1 MMFDEKINYC
11 ILHNNPDENFI
22 NKLGSIPVVKDLEFN
37 KLVERL
43 EFFPN
48 KQVIFNE
55 TLYGLK
61 LDEKMKIFKLLKKQ
75 NISYINVTSNV
86 EDALYSDYIF
96 VYDGNKLV
104 LEGNR
109 NEVLNK
115 FCKIDSSFVSV
126 NIYTI
131 NNNQIILKENQK
143 NDNVEKIQYLL
154 DIYNNINKTL

>member
-22 NKLGSIPVVKDLEFN
+22 NKLGSIPVTKDLEFN

-55 TLYGLK
+55 TLFGLK
-61 LDEKMKIFKLLKKQ
+61 LDEKMEIFKLLKKQ

-86 EDALYSDYIF
+86 EDAIYSDYIF

-104 LEGNR
+104 LEGSR
-109 NEVLNK
+109 NEVL
-115 FCKIDSSFVSV
+115 
-126 NIYTI
+126 
-131 NNNQIILKENQK
+131 KE
-143 NDNVEKIQYLL
+143 E
-154 DIYNNINKTL
+154 KTLKRLGYGLPFVVDLSIQLNYYDIFNKVYYDLDELVRALWN

>member
-61 LDEKMKIFKLLKKQ
+61 LDEKMEIFKLLKKQ
-75 NISYINVTSNV
+75 NISYVNVTSNV

-109 NEVLNK
+109 NEVL
-115 FCKIDSSFVSV
+115 
-126 NIYTI
+126 
-131 NNNQIILKENQK
+131 KE
-143 NDNVEKIQYLL
+143 E
-154 DIYNNINKTL
+154 KTLKRLGYGLPFVVDLSIQLNYYDIFNKVYYDLDELVGALWN

>member
-1 MMFDEKINYC
+1 MIFDEKINYC
-11 ILHNNPDENFI
+11 ILSNNPDENFI

-61 LDEKMKIFKLLKKQ
+61 LDEKMEIFKLLKKQ

-109 NEVLNK
+109 NE
-115 FCKIDSSFVSV
+115 D
-126 NIYTI
+126 
-131 NNNQIILKENQK
+131 LKE
-143 NDNVEKIQYLL
+143 E
-154 DIYNNINKTL
+154 KTLKRLGYGLPFVVDLSIQLNYYDIFNKVYYDLDELVRALWN

>member
-22 NKLGSIPVVKDLEFN
+22 NKLGSIPVTKDLEFN

-55 TLYGLK
+55 TLFGLK
-61 LDEKMKIFKLLKKQ
+61 LDEKMEIFKLLKKQ

-86 EDALYSDYIF
+86 EDAIYSDYIF

-109 NEVLNK
+109 NEVL
-115 FCKIDSSFVSV
+115 
-126 NIYTI
+126 
-131 NNNQIILKENQK
+131 KE
-143 NDNVEKIQYLL
+143 E
-154 DIYNNINKTL
+154 KTLKRLGYGLPFVVDLSIQLNYYDIFNKVYYDLDELVRALWN

>member
-61 LDEKMKIFKLLKKQ
+61 LDEKMEIFKLLKKQ
-75 NISYINVTSNV
+75 NISYINVTSNI
-86 EDALYSDYIF
+86 EDAIYSDYIF

-109 NEVLNK
+109 NEVL
-115 FCKIDSSFVSV
+115 
-126 NIYTI
+126 
-131 NNNQIILKENQK
+131 KE
-143 NDNVEKIQYLL
+143 E
-154 DIYNNINKTL
+154 KTLKRLGYGLPFVVDLSIQLNYYDIFNKVYYDLDELVRALWN

>member
-61 LDEKMKIFKLLKKQ
+61 LDEKMEIFKLLKKQ
-75 NISYINVTSNV
+75 NISYINVTNNV

-109 NEVLNK
+109 NEVL
-115 FCKIDSSFVSV
+115 
-126 NIYTI
+126 
-131 NNNQIILKENQK
+131 KE
-143 NDNVEKIQYLL
+143 E
-154 DIYNNINKTL
+154 KTLKRLGYGLPFVVDLSIQLNYYDIFNKVYYDLDELVRALWN

>member
-1 MMFDEKINYC
+1 MFDEKINYC

-61 LDEKMKIFKLLKKQ
+61 LDEKMEIFKLLKKQ

-109 NEVLNK
+109 NEVL
-115 FCKIDSSFVSV
+115 
-126 NIYTI
+126 
-131 NNNQIILKENQK
+131 KE
-143 NDNVEKIQYLL
+143 E
-154 DIYNNINKTL
+154 KTLKRLGYGLPFVVDLSIQLNYYDIFNKVYYDLDELVRALWN

>member
-1 MMFDEKINYC
+1 MFDEKINYC

-22 NKLGSIPVVKDLEFN
+22 NKFGSIPVVKDLEFN

-109 NEVLNK
+109 NEVL
-115 FCKIDSSFVSV
+115 
-126 NIYTI
+126 
-131 NNNQIILKENQK
+131 KE
-143 NDNVEKIQYLL
+143 E
-154 DIYNNINKTL
+154 KTLKRLGYGLPFVVDLSIQLNYYDIFNKVYYDLDELVRALWN

>member
-1 MMFDEKINYC
+1 MFDEKINYC

-109 NEVLNK
+109 NEVL
-115 FCKIDSSFVSV
+115 
-126 NIYTI
+126 
-131 NNNQIILKENQK
+131 KE
-143 NDNVEKIQYLL
+143 E
-154 DIYNNINKTL
+154 KTLKRLGYGLPFVVDLSIQLNYYDIFNKVYYDLDELVRALWN

>member
-1 MMFDEKINYC
+1 MFDEKINYC

-22 NKLGSIPVVKDLEFN
+22 NKLGSIPVIKDLEFN

-61 LDEKMKIFKLLKKQ
+61 LDEKTEIFKLLKKQ

-109 NEVLNK
+109 NEVL
-115 FCKIDSSFVSV
+115 
-126 NIYTI
+126 
-131 NNNQIILKENQK
+131 KE
-143 NDNVEKIQYLL
+143 E
-154 DIYNNINKTL
+154 KTLKRLGYGLPFVVDLSIQLNYYDIFNKVYYDLDELVGALWN

>member
-22 NKLGSIPVVKDLEFN
+22 NKLGSIPVTKDLEFN

-61 LDEKMKIFKLLKKQ
+61 LDEKMEIFKLLKKQ

-86 EDALYSDYIF
+86 EEAIYSDYIF

-109 NEVLNK
+109 NEVL
-115 FCKIDSSFVSV
+115 
-126 NIYTI
+126 
-131 NNNQIILKENQK
+131 KE
-143 NDNVEKIQYLL
+143 E
-154 DIYNNINKTL
+154 KTLKRLGYGLPFVVDLSIQLNYYDIFNKVYYDLDELVRALWN

>member
-1 MMFDEKINYC
+1 MFDEKINYC

-61 LDEKMKIFKLLKKQ
+61 LDEKMEIFKLLKKQ

-86 EDALYSDYIF
+86 EDALYSDYVI
-96 VYDGNKLV
+96 VYDQNKKV
-104 LEGNR
+104 LEGNK
-109 NEVLNK
+109 NEVL
-115 FCKIDSSFVSV
+115 
-126 NIYTI
+126 
-131 NNNQIILKENQK
+131 KE
-143 NDNVEKIQYLL
+143 E
-154 DIYNNINKTL
+154 KTLKRLGYGLPFVVDLSIQLNYYDIFNKVYYDLDELVRALWN

>member
-55 TLYGLK
+55 ILYGLK

-86 EDALYSDYIF
+86 EDAIYSDYIF

-109 NEVLNK
+109 NEVL
-115 FCKIDSSFVSV
+115 
-126 NIYTI
+126 
-131 NNNQIILKENQK
+131 KE
-143 NDNVEKIQYLL
+143 E
-154 DIYNNINKTL
+154 KTLKRLGYGLPFVVDLSIQLNYYDIFNKVYYDLDELVRALWN

>member
-1 MMFDEKINYC
+1 MFDEKINYC

-109 NEVLNK
+109 NEVL
-115 FCKIDSSFVSV
+115 
-126 NIYTI
+126 
-131 NNNQIILKENQK
+131 KE
-143 NDNVEKIQYLL
+143 E
-154 DIYNNINKTL
+154 KTLKRLGYGLPFVVDLSIQLNYYDIFNKVYYDLDELVGALWN

>member
-86 EDALYSDYIF
+86 EDAKYSDYIF

-109 NEVLNK
+109 NEVL
-115 FCKIDSSFVSV
+115 
-126 NIYTI
+126 
-131 NNNQIILKENQK
+131 KE
-143 NDNVEKIQYLL
+143 E
-154 DIYNNINKTL
+154 KTLKRLGYGLPFVVDLSIQLNYYDIFNKVYYDLDELVRALWN

>member
-1 MMFDEKINYC
+1 MFDEKINYC

-61 LDEKMKIFKLLKKQ
+61 LDEKMEIFKLLKKQ
-75 NISYINVTSNV
+75 NISYINVTSNI
-86 EDALYSDYIF
+86 EDTIYSDYIF

-109 NEVLNK
+109 NEVL
-115 FCKIDSSFVSV
+115 
-126 NIYTI
+126 
-131 NNNQIILKENQK
+131 KE
-143 NDNVEKIQYLL
+143 E
-154 DIYNNINKTL
+154 KTLKRLGYGLPFVVDLSIQLNYYDIFNKVYYDLDELVGALWN

>member
-61 LDEKMKIFKLLKKQ
+61 LGEKMEIFKLLKKQ

-86 EDALYSDYIF
+86 EDAIYSDYIF

-109 NEVLNK
+109 NEVL
-115 FCKIDSSFVSV
+115 
-126 NIYTI
+126 
-131 NNNQIILKENQK
+131 KE
-143 NDNVEKIQYLL
+143 E
-154 DIYNNINKTL
+154 KTLKRLGYGLPFVVDLSIQLNYYDIFNKVYYDLDELVRALWN

>member
-22 NKLGSIPVVKDLEFN
+22 NKLDSIPVVKDLEFN

-55 TLYGLK
+55 ILYGLK
-61 LDEKMKIFKLLKKQ
+61 LDEKMEIFKLLKKQ

-86 EDALYSDYIF
+86 EDAIYSDYIF

-104 LEGNR
+104 LEGSR
-109 NEVLNK
+109 NEVL
-115 FCKIDSSFVSV
+115 
-126 NIYTI
+126 
-131 NNNQIILKENQK
+131 KE
-143 NDNVEKIQYLL
+143 E
-154 DIYNNINKTL
+154 KTLKRLGYGLPFVVDLSIQLNYYDIFNKVYYDLDELVRALWN

>member
-61 LDEKMKIFKLLKKQ
+61 LNEKMEIFKLLKKQ

-86 EDALYSDYIF
+86 EDAIYSDYIF

-109 NEVLNK
+109 NEVL
-115 FCKIDSSFVSV
+115 
-126 NIYTI
+126 
-131 NNNQIILKENQK
+131 KE
-143 NDNVEKIQYLL
+143 E
-154 DIYNNINKTL
+154 KTLKRLGYGLPFVVDLSIQLNYYDIFNKVYYDLDELVRALWN

>member
-61 LDEKMKIFKLLKKQ
+61 LDEKMEIFKLLKNQ

-86 EDALYSDYIF
+86 EDAIYSDYIF

-109 NEVLNK
+109 NEVL
-115 FCKIDSSFVSV
+115 
-126 NIYTI
+126 
-131 NNNQIILKENQK
+131 KE
-143 NDNVEKIQYLL
+143 E
-154 DIYNNINKTL
+154 KTLKRLGYGLPFVVDLSIQLNYYDIFNKVYYDLDELVRALWN

>member
-86 EDALYSDYIF
+86 EDAIYSDYIL

-109 NEVLNK
+109 NEVL
-115 FCKIDSSFVSV
+115 
-126 NIYTI
+126 
-131 NNNQIILKENQK
+131 KE
-143 NDNVEKIQYLL
+143 E
-154 DIYNNINKTL
+154 KTLKRLGYGLPFVVDLSIQLNYYDIFNKVYYDLDELVRALWN

>member
-11 ILHNNPDENFI
+11 ILHNNPDEKFI

-61 LDEKMKIFKLLKKQ
+61 LDEKMEIFKLLKKQ

-86 EDALYSDYIF
+86 EEAIYSDYIF

-109 NEVLNK
+109 NEVL
-115 FCKIDSSFVSV
+115 
-126 NIYTI
+126 
-131 NNNQIILKENQK
+131 KE
-143 NDNVEKIQYLL
+143 E
-154 DIYNNINKTL
+154 KTLKRLGYGLPFVVDLSIQLNYYDIFNKVYYDLDELVRALWN

>member
-22 NKLGSIPVVKDLEFN
+22 NKLGSIPVIKNLEFN

-61 LDEKMKIFKLLKKQ
+61 LDEKMEIFKLLKKQ

-86 EDALYSDYIF
+86 EDAIYSDYIF

-109 NEVLNK
+109 NEVL
-115 FCKIDSSFVSV
+115 I
-126 NIYTI
+126 
-131 NNNQIILKENQK
+131 E
-143 NDNVEKIQYLL
+143 E
-154 DIYNNINKTL
+154 KTLKRLGYGLPFVVDLSIQLNYYDIFNKVYYDLDELVRALWN

>member
-55 TLYGLK
+55 ILYGLK
-61 LDEKMKIFKLLKKQ
+61 LDEKMEIFKLLKKQ

-86 EDALYSDYIF
+86 EDAIYSDYIF

-109 NEVLNK
+109 NEVL
-115 FCKIDSSFVSV
+115 
-126 NIYTI
+126 
-131 NNNQIILKENQK
+131 KE
-143 NDNVEKIQYLL
+143 E
-154 DIYNNINKTL
+154 KTLKRLGYGLPFVVDLSIQLNYYDIFNKVYYDLDELVRALWN

>member
-11 ILHNNPDENFI
+11 MLHNNPDENFI

-55 TLYGLK
+55 ILYGLK
-61 LDEKMKIFKLLKKQ
+61 LDEKMEIFKLLKKQ
-75 NISYINVTSNV
+75 NISYVNVTSNV

-109 NEVLNK
+109 NEVL
-115 FCKIDSSFVSV
+115 
-126 NIYTI
+126 
-131 NNNQIILKENQK
+131 KE
-143 NDNVEKIQYLL
+143 E
-154 DIYNNINKTL
+154 KTLKRLGYGLPFVVDLSIQLNYYDIFNKVYYDLDELVRALWN

>member
-1 MMFDEKINYC
+1 MFDEKINYC

-61 LDEKMKIFKLLKKQ
+61 LDEKMEIFKLLKKQ

-86 EDALYSDYIF
+86 EDAIYSDYIF

-109 NEVLNK
+109 NEVL
-115 FCKIDSSFVSV
+115 
-126 NIYTI
+126 
-131 NNNQIILKENQK
+131 KE
-143 NDNVEKIQYLL
+143 E
-154 DIYNNINKTL
+154 KTLKRLGYGLPFVVDLSIQLNYYDIFNKVYYDLDELVRALWN

>member
-1 MMFDEKINYC
+1 MFDEKINYC

-61 LDEKMKIFKLLKKQ
+61 LDEKMEIFKLLKKQ
-75 NISYINVTSNV
+75 NISYVNVTSNV

-109 NEVLNK
+109 NEVL
-115 FCKIDSSFVSV
+115 
-126 NIYTI
+126 
-131 NNNQIILKENQK
+131 KE
-143 NDNVEKIQYLL
+143 E
-154 DIYNNINKTL
+154 KTLKRLGYGLPFVVDLSIQLNYYDIFNKVYYDLDELVRALWN

>member
-61 LDEKMKIFKLLKKQ
+61 LDEKMEIFKLLKKQ

-86 EDALYSDYIF
+86 EDAIYSDYIF

-109 NEVLNK
+109 NEVLK
-115 FCKIDSSFVSV
+115 EEK
-126 NIYTI
+126 
-131 NNNQIILKENQK
+131 ILKRLGYGLPFVV
-143 NDNVEKIQYLL
+143 DLSIQLNYYDIFNKVYYDL
-154 DIYNNINKTL
+154 DELVRALWN

>member
-86 EDALYSDYIF
+86 EDAIYSDYIF
-96 VYDGNKLV
+96 VYDGSKLV

-109 NEVLNK
+109 NEVL
-115 FCKIDSSFVSV
+115 
-126 NIYTI
+126 
-131 NNNQIILKENQK
+131 KE
-143 NDNVEKIQYLL
+143 E
-154 DIYNNINKTL
+154 KTLKRLGYGLPFVVDLSIQLNYYDIFNKVYYDLDELVRALWN

>member
-22 NKLGSIPVVKDLEFN
+22 NKLGSIPVTKDLEFN

-61 LDEKMKIFKLLKKQ
+61 LDEKMEIFKLLKKQ

-109 NEVLNK
+109 NEVL
-115 FCKIDSSFVSV
+115 
-126 NIYTI
+126 
-131 NNNQIILKENQK
+131 KE
-143 NDNVEKIQYLL
+143 E
-154 DIYNNINKTL
+154 KTLKRLGYGLPFVVDLSIQLNYYDIFNKVYYDLDELVRALWN

>member
-1 MMFDEKINYC
+1 MFDEKINYC

-37 KLVERL
+37 KLVEKL

-61 LDEKMKIFKLLKKQ
+61 LDEKMEIFKLLKKQ
-75 NISYINVTSNV
+75 NISYVNVTSNV
-86 EDALYSDYIF
+86 EDAIYSDYIF

-109 NEVLNK
+109 NEVL
-115 FCKIDSSFVSV
+115 
-126 NIYTI
+126 
-131 NNNQIILKENQK
+131 KE
-143 NDNVEKIQYLL
+143 E
-154 DIYNNINKTL
+154 KTLKRLGYGLPFVVDLSIQLNYYDIFNKVYYDLDELVRALWN

>member
-55 TLYGLK
+55 ILYGLK
-61 LDEKMKIFKLLKKQ
+61 LDEKMEIFKLLKKQ

-86 EDALYSDYIF
+86 EDAIYYDYIF

-104 LEGNR
+104 LEGSR
-109 NEVLNK
+109 NEVL
-115 FCKIDSSFVSV
+115 
-126 NIYTI
+126 
-131 NNNQIILKENQK
+131 KE
-143 NDNVEKIQYLL
+143 E
-154 DIYNNINKTL
+154 KTLKRLGYGLPFVVDLSIQLNYYDIFNKVYYDLDELVRALWN

>member
-61 LDEKMKIFKLLKKQ
+61 LDEKMEIFKLLKKQ

-109 NEVLNK
+109 NEVL
-115 FCKIDSSFVSV
+115 
-126 NIYTI
+126 
-131 NNNQIILKENQK
+131 KE
-143 NDNVEKIQYLL
+143 E
-154 DIYNNINKTL
+154 KTLKRLGYGLPFAVDLSIQLNYYDIFNKVYYDLDELVRALWN

>member
-1 MMFDEKINYC
+1 MLCYMMFDEKINYC
-11 ILHNNPDENFI
+11 ILHNNTDENFI
-22 NKLGSIPVVKDLEFN
+22 NKLGSIPVIKDLEFN

-61 LDEKMKIFKLLKKQ
+61 LDEKMEIFKLLKKQ

-104 LEGNR
+104 LEGSR
-109 NEVLNK
+109 NEVL
-115 FCKIDSSFVSV
+115 
-126 NIYTI
+126 
-131 NNNQIILKENQK
+131 KE
-143 NDNVEKIQYLL
+143 E
-154 DIYNNINKTL
+154 KTLKRLGYGLPFVVDLSIQLNYYDIFNKVYYVLDELVRALWY

>member
-1 MMFDEKINYC
+1 MFDEKINYC

-61 LDEKMKIFKLLKKQ
+61 LDEKMEIFKLLKKQ

-86 EDALYSDYIF
+86 EDAIYSDYIF

-104 LEGNR
+104 LEGSR
-109 NEVLNK
+109 NEVL
-115 FCKIDSSFVSV
+115 
-126 NIYTI
+126 
-131 NNNQIILKENQK
+131 KE
-143 NDNVEKIQYLL
+143 E
-154 DIYNNINKTL
+154 KTLKRLGYGLPFVVDLSIQLNYYDIFNKVYYDLDELVRALWN

>member
-22 NKLGSIPVVKDLEFN
+22 NKIGSIPVVKDLEFN

-61 LDEKMKIFKLLKKQ
+61 LDEKMEIFKLLKKQ
-75 NISYINVTSNV
+75 NISYVNVTSNV
-86 EDALYSDYIF
+86 EDAIYSDYIF
-96 VYDGNKLV
+96 VYDGNKLA

-109 NEVLNK
+109 NEVL
-115 FCKIDSSFVSV
+115 
-126 NIYTI
+126 
-131 NNNQIILKENQK
+131 KE
-143 NDNVEKIQYLL
+143 E
-154 DIYNNINKTL
+154 KTLKRLGYGLPFVVDLSIQLNYYDIFNKVYYDLDELVRALWN

>member
-86 EDALYSDYIF
+86 EEAIYSDYIF

-109 NEVLNK
+109 NEVL
-115 FCKIDSSFVSV
+115 
-126 NIYTI
+126 
-131 NNNQIILKENQK
+131 KE
-143 NDNVEKIQYLL
+143 E
-154 DIYNNINKTL
+154 KTLKRLGYGLPFVVDLSIQLNYYDIFNKVYYDLDELVRALWN

>member
-1 MMFDEKINYC
+1 MLCYMMFDEKINYC

-61 LDEKMKIFKLLKKQ
+61 THEKMEIFKLLKKQ

-86 EDALYSDYIF
+86 EDAIYSDYIF

-109 NEVLNK
+109 NEVL
-115 FCKIDSSFVSV
+115 
-126 NIYTI
+126 
-131 NNNQIILKENQK
+131 KE
-143 NDNVEKIQYLL
+143 E
-154 DIYNNINKTL
+154 KTLKRLGYGLPFVVDLSIQLNYYDIFNKVYYDLDELVRALWN

>member
-55 TLYGLK
+55 ILYGLK
-61 LDEKMKIFKLLKKQ
+61 LDEKMEIFKLLKKQ

-86 EDALYSDYIF
+86 EDAIYYDYIF

-109 NEVLNK
+109 NEVL
-115 FCKIDSSFVSV
+115 
-126 NIYTI
+126 
-131 NNNQIILKENQK
+131 KE
-143 NDNVEKIQYLL
+143 E
-154 DIYNNINKTL
+154 KTLKRLGYGLPFVVDLSIQLNYYDIFNKVYYDLDELVRALWN

>member
-61 LDEKMKIFKLLKKQ
+61 LDEKAEIFKLLKKQ

-86 EDALYSDYIF
+86 EDAIYSDYIF

-109 NEVLNK
+109 NEVL
-115 FCKIDSSFVSV
+115 
-126 NIYTI
+126 
-131 NNNQIILKENQK
+131 KE
-143 NDNVEKIQYLL
+143 E
-154 DIYNNINKTL
+154 KTLKRLGYGLPFVVDLSIQLNYYDIFNKVYYDLDELVRALWN